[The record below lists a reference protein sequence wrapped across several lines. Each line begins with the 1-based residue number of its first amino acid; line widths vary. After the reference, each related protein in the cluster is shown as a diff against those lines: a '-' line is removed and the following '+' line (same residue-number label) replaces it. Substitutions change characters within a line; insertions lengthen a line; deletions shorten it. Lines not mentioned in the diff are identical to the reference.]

1 MKLLTFNILHG
12 GGKRVPDICRVIE
25 QHNADVIVLTE
36 FRDNTGGAEIRSRLR
51 ACGWA
56 NQASSHP
63 PARANGVLV
72 LSKIPFTQTPVLDD
86 VPGGSC
92 RWIECDFQSFILVG
106 TYFPL
111 EELKIPHWKWFM
123 HQASTRSS
131 RPCILMGD
139 FNTGKHFIDETG
151 ATFIGPEYLGQLEQL
166 GFIDA
171 WRHFHPEQREY
182 TWYSQANNGFRLDY
196 AFASK
201 ALAPRL
207 IQAFHSHAER
217 ELKVSDHSALLVEL
231 DTLDRD

>member
-12 GGKRVPDICRVIE
+12 GGSRVADICRVIE

-36 FRDNTGGAEIRSRLR
+36 FRENASGAEIKSRLGD
-51 ACGWA
+51 CGWA

-63 PARANGVLV
+63 PPRTNGVLV
-72 LSKIPFTQTPVLDD
+72 LSKSAFTQEPAPDD

-92 RWIECDFQSFILVG
+92 RWIECDFQWFVLAG
-106 TYFPL
+106 NYFPL
-111 EELKIPHWKWFM
+111 NQLKIPHWEWFVR
-123 HQASTRSS
+123 QASAKSS
-131 RPCILMGD
+131 RPCVLMGD

-151 ATFIGPEYLGQLEQL
+151 ATFIGSEYLGQLEQL

-171 WRHFHPEQREY
+171 WRHFQPEHREY
-182 TWYSQANNGFRLDY
+182 TWYSRANNGFRLDY

-201 ALAPRL
+201 ALALRL
-207 IQAFHSHAER
+207 CRAWHSHAER

-231 DTLDRD
+231 DSPARD